1 MSCTASTSSTASTMS
16 SAMSSTTTGTTFMHM
31 MSAFRRTSWTS
42 GPRGP
47 LCSRSTPTPST
58 GVGGGPAG
66 AGRGAGTKINFP
78 EIAPSSQ
85 GHVPIGQGTSRAF
98 RNMLKRPHPPSAG
111 PQTTFSLIS
120 SPPARPSPREKEI
133 GEVAPRRRPDR
144 VPKMPPSDRAARGL
158 SKTCPDVSIRPPGAR
173 YGIIPAFQPARGPR
187 RAPKTNRGH
196 ISIKTTR
203 ASPKSDPIGQSG
215 SRTFQ
220 NIFGRPNSTSR
231 GPDAAVSR
239 GGLGQVATW
248 VGT

>member
-58 GVGGGPAG
+58 GVGGGARG
-66 AGRGAGTKINFP
+66 AGRGAGTKINIP

-133 GEVAPRRRPDR
+133 GEVAPGRRPDR

-158 SKTCPDVSIRPPGAR
+158 SKTCPDVSIRPPGAPIR
-173 YGIIPAFQPARGPR
+173 HHSCFPARERP
-187 RAPKTNRGH
+187 PP
-196 ISIKTTR
+196 
-203 ASPKSDPIGQSG
+203 SPKNKSGTYLHQDDPSESQK
-215 SRTFQ
+215 
-220 NIFGRPNSTSR
+220 
-231 GPDAAVSR
+231 
-239 GGLGQVATW
+239 
-248 VGT
+248 